1 MVYPFMTLNDGT
13 VIVHSEMQ
21 SDGCVKVSIETPDE
35 KLCFKHAVCR
45 LPQQERTDIYGY
57 SDSELT
63 YLKELIESKTPMIL
77 ESSQPVIY
85 NL

>member
-21 SDGCVKVSIETPDE
+21 FDGRVKVSIETPDE
-35 KLCFKHAVCR
+35 KLCFKHAVCW
-45 LPQQERTDIYGY
+45 LPQQEWTDIYGY

-63 YLKELIESKTPMIL
+63 YLKELIESKTHMIL